1 MERDEERRYRNLSPF
16 ELKNKLVE
24 LASDRGERT
33 LLNAARGNPNWISL
47 EPRHAFMQL
56 GLFALEES
64 ARHPFAPGFGRAR
77 LEEGLER
84 RFAAFAARHSGAPG
98 LGLLRRSFEFAQ
110 GRLGIAPE
118 TLLQE
123 LAGALLGDHYPTP
136 PRMLSLCER
145 IARSFLEQELL
156 GTSRGESFDLF
167 AVEGA
172 TAGVTYLFDS
182 LFEAGLLAKG
192 DRIAL
197 GTPIFTPYLEIPR
210 LNDYELIEVEVR
222 QDPEH
227 GWSYPDAELAKL
239 RDPRIKAFLIVNP
252 SNPTATSIDPDTLKR
267 IAAIVS
273 EERPDLVVITDDVY
287 ATFVPEFVSL
297 AGILLR
303 NTVLIYSCSKFW
315 GSTGWRLG
323 VVAVHRD
330 NVLDERIRAM
340 PPAIQDRYRE
350 RYGSIAIDPG
360 RLKFIDR
367 MVADSRRIGF
377 NHTAGLS
384 TPQQA
389 QMALFMLQSLTDV
402 ERTFTRAARGI
413 VHRRFE
419 LLHRGAG
426 IPPAIGPQST
436 CYYANI
442 DIPRLARSRYGHA
455 FASWLASDV
464 EPIDF
469 VVRLAEEKG
478 VVLLDGGGFDAPQ
491 MSVRVSLANL
501 ADEAYEGIGKA
512 ISELLAEYHAA
523 WLSVA
528 PGSESG

>member
-1 MERDEERRYRNLSPF
+1 
-16 ELKNKLVE
+16 V
-24 LASDRGERT
+24 
-33 LLNAARGNPNWISL
+33 
-47 EPRHAFMQL
+47 
-56 GLFALEES
+56 
-64 ARHPFAPGFGRAR
+64 
-77 LEEGLER
+77 
-84 RFAAFAARHSGAPG
+84 
-98 LGLLRRSFEFAQ
+98 
-110 GRLGIAPE
+110 
-118 TLLQE
+118 
-123 LAGALLGDHYPTP
+123 
-136 PRMLSLCER
+136 
-145 IARSFLEQELL
+145 
-156 GTSRGESFDLF
+156 
-167 AVEGA
+167 
-172 TAGVTYLFDS
+172 
-182 LFEAGLLAKG
+182 
-192 DRIAL
+192 
-197 GTPIFTPYLEIPR
+197 
-210 LNDYELIEVEVR
+210 
-222 QDPEH
+222 
-227 GWSYPDAELAKL
+227 PDF
-239 RDPRIKAFLIVNP
+239 I
-252 SNPTATSIDPDTLKR
+252 
-267 IAAIVS
+267 
-273 EERPDLVVITDDVY
+273 
-287 ATFVPEFVSL
+287 SL
-297 AGILLR
+297 AGILPR

-323 VVAVHRD
+323 VVALHRE

-340 PPAIQDRYRE
+340 PPAIQDGYRE

-389 QMALFMLQSLTDV
+389 QMVLFMLQSLTDV
-402 ERTFTRAARGI
+402 ERAFTRAARGI
-413 VHRRFE
+413 VHRRFD

-436 CYYANI
+436 CYYATI

-455 FASWLASDV
+455 FADWLATDV

-523 WLSVA
+523 WRSVA
-528 PGSESG
+528 PDSESG